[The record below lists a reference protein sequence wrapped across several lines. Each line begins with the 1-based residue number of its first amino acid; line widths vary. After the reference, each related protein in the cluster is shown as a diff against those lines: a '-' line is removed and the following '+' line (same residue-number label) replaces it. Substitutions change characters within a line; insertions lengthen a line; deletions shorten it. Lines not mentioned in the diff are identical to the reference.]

1 MLADAAPPALFG
13 LLNHFVA
20 IPTIELTINFADLD
34 AGRGGNTWLLGVFR
48 NTYAADGMAVEDG
61 QLWQLPDSFAV
72 WHRPGN
78 FGGSWK
84 KLTLVGCQKG
94 DLE

>member
-34 AGRGGNTWLLGVFR
+34 AAGGNTWLLGVFR

-61 QLWQLPDSFAV
+61 QLWTPDSSLLAQTRQLRWV
-72 WHRPGN
+72 METDSR
-78 FGGSWK
+78 S
-84 KLTLVGCQKG
+84 QKG